1 MVQHA
6 GVAAFRTFKNVTM
19 ALIRSGTKADLPAI
33 LGLIR
38 ELAVYEHAEHEVKN
52 TIEMME
58 EDGFGARPVFGSFV
72 AEEDGKIHGIAI
84 YYYRYSTWKGRRLWL
99 EDIVVT
105 ESMRGRGLGKQ
116 LFERVMR
123 KTIEEGCTGMMWQV
137 LDWNTPS
144 IEFYKR
150 YDARL
155 DPEWI
160 NCHLESGQIRERL
173 GMGDE

>member
-1 MVQHA
+1 
-6 GVAAFRTFKNVTM
+6 M
-19 ALIRSGTKADLPAI
+19 AEIRPGTKQDLPAI
-33 LGLIR
+33 LELIR
-38 ELAVYEHAEHEVKN
+38 ELAIYEHAEHEVKN
-52 TIEMME
+52 TVAMME
-58 EDGFGARPVFGSFV
+58 EDGFGAHPVFGSFV
-72 AEEDGKIHGIAI
+72 AEVDGSIIGITI

-99 EDIVVT
+99 EDIIVT
-105 ESMRGRGLGKQ
+105 ESMRGKGIGKL

-123 KTIEEGCTGMMWQV
+123 KTVEDGCTGMMWQV

-160 NCHLESGQIRERL
+160 NCHLEATQIRERL
-173 GMGDE
+173 GI